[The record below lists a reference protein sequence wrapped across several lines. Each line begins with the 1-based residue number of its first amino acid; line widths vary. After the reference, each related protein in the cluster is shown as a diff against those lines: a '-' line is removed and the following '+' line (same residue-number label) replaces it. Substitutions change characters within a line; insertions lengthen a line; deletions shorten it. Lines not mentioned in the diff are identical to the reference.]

1 MPNADVVLFDVTT
14 LHFESIEADE
24 FREFGYSKNFR
35 FNTTQVVLAL
45 ATNEHGLPIGYELF
59 KGNEAEVKT
68 LISSINK
75 WKELFNINNV
85 TFVGDRAMFSKDNLA
100 LMDEYG
106 YSYVI
111 AAKLRSLS
119 KAMQAQVLE
128 EKHYRLDFYNK
139 DVSWIGEFE
148 LDNRR
153 LITTYAPSRARHDR
167 NHRKQIL
174 EAIKPKTGAA
184 SKLIKN
190 GAKKYIKV
198 EAGTTAID
206 QDKIDKDQMWDGMHG
221 IITNIHDKHAKELLA
236 KYHSLWHIEE
246 AFRINKHNLKMRPIY
261 HWTMERIESHVAI
274 CYMSFAI
281 LKLIQYKVELTQIK
295 YSVQDVLDVMVSV
308 QASIHVHKK
317 TGDKYRIPGR
327 MSNNARCIYRAFDI
341 QRSQD
346 ASIYLPQQQN
356 KTTNPS

>member
-1 MPNADVVLFDVTT
+1 
-14 LHFESIEADE
+14 
-24 FREFGYSKNFR
+24 
-35 FNTTQVVLAL
+35 
-45 ATNEHGLPIGYELF
+45 
-59 KGNEAEVKT
+59 
-68 LISSINK
+68 
-75 WKELFNINNV
+75 
-85 TFVGDRAMFSKDNLA
+85 
-100 LMDEYG
+100 MDEYG